1 MKNKILSILLT
12 FVLMFTLTASSVFAA
27 TEAELQQQK
36 NEEQKKLNDAKSHL
50 TEVQGEKSEAKKAAE
65 TASAAVSDIE
75 GQISLLQAQID
86 DLNADITEKQEEIEV
101 KEKQLKE
108 RMKQLKK
115 RLTAMYIQGDISY
128 LDFLLG
134 SSNYIDMLANYDA
147 VQQIT
152 AADGKMIDSIKT
164 EKEEIEAAKKQ
175 IEENK
180 TKVEEN
186 KSAKES
192 KRTEL
197 KKAEAEKQQA
207 LSKLTDEEKATQ
219 AEIDKYNAAIA
230 RVDSALAEAWRKAQ
244 KQTSGGSGSAGLK
257 FDGSFIWP
265 CNNKYVTSRMKPR
278 WGRWHKGIDIG
289 ARYENVYAAASGYAY
304 NEYDRNGYGYY
315 IMVFHGD
322 GYVTLYGHLS
332 SSHVS
337 NGQYVSQGQVIAT
350 SGNTG
355 SSTGPHLHFEIRKAN
370 SFASFFSAA
379 FYNPLDYLPGGYT
392 ILDY

>member
-1 MKNKILSILLT
+1 MKTKKILSILIT
-12 FVLMFTLTASSVFAA
+12 FILMGTLTATTALADEKSDLVNKRNQ
-27 TEAELQQQK
+27 AEQ
-36 NEEQKKLNDAKSHL
+36 HL
-50 TEVQGEKSEAKKAAE
+50 TEVKGEKSEAQQAAE
-65 TASAAVSDIE
+65 KASAAVADVEEQISTLQAEIDGLNSDIE
-75 GQISLLQAQID
+75 
-86 DLNADITEKQEEIEV
+86 KKKEEIET

-108 RMKQLKK
+108 RMNQLKK

-152 AADGKMIDSIKT
+152 EADGKMIDAIQK
-164 EKEEIEAAKKQ
+164 EKQEIEEAKK
-175 IEENK
+175 
-180 TKVEEN
+180 KVEEN
-186 KSAKES
+186 KAKVEENKTS
-192 KRTEL
+192 KEAKRSEL
-197 KKAEAEKQQA
+197 KKAQAEKESA
-207 LSKLTDEEKATQ
+207 LSKLTAEEKATQ
-219 AEIDKYNAAIA
+219 AQIDEYNAAIA
-230 RVDSALAEAWRKAQ
+230 RVDSALAAAWKKAQ
-244 KQTSGGSGSAGLK
+244 SQSGGSGTAGLK

-265 CNNKYVTSRMKPR
+265 CNNKYVTSRMKQR

-289 ARYENVYAAASGYAY
+289 ARYENVYASASGYAY

-315 IMVFHGD
+315 IMIFHGD

-332 SSHVS
+332 ASHVS

-355 SSTGPHLHFEIRKAN
+355 SSTGPHLHFEIRKAS
-370 SFASFFSAA
+370 SFVSFFSAA

-392 ILDY
+392 ILD

>member
-1 MKNKILSILLT
+1 MKTKKILSILIT
-12 FVLMFTLTASSVFAA
+12 FILMGTLTATTALADEKSDLVNKRNQ
-27 TEAELQQQK
+27 AEQ
-36 NEEQKKLNDAKSHL
+36 HL
-50 TEVQGEKSEAKKAAE
+50 TEVKGEKSEAQQAAE
-65 TASAAVSDIE
+65 KASAAVADVEEQISTLQAEIDGLNNDIE
-75 GQISLLQAQID
+75 
-86 DLNADITEKQEEIEV
+86 KKKEEIET

-108 RMKQLKK
+108 RMNQLKK

-152 AADGKMIDSIKT
+152 EADGKMIDAIQK
-164 EKEEIEAAKKQ
+164 EKQEIEEAKKKV
-175 IEENK
+175 EENK

-186 KSAKES
+186 KSAKEA
-192 KRTEL
+192 KKTEL
-197 KKAEAEKQQA
+197 KKAEQEKQTA
-207 LSKLTDEEKATQ
+207 LSKLTDEEKKTQ
-219 AEIDKYNAAIA
+219 AQIDQYNAAIA
-230 RVDSALAEAWRKAQ
+230 QVEARMREAARKAEQ
-244 KQTSGGSGSAGLK
+244 QSASSGGLAGLK

-265 CNNKYVTSRMKPR
+265 CNNKYVTSRMKQR

-289 ARYENVYAAASGYAY
+289 ANYENVYASASGYAY

-315 IMVFHGD
+315 IMIFHGS

-355 SSTGPHLHFEIRKAN
+355 SSTGPHLHFEIRKAS

-392 ILDY
+392 ILD

>member
-1 MKNKILSILLT
+1 MKTKKILSILIT
-12 FVLMFTLTASSVFAA
+12 FILMGTLTATTALADEKSDLVNKRNQ
-27 TEAELQQQK
+27 AEQ
-36 NEEQKKLNDAKSHL
+36 HL
-50 TEVQGEKSEAKKAAE
+50 TEVKGEKSEAQQAAE
-65 TASAAVSDIE
+65 KASAAVADVEEQISTLQAEIDGLNNDIE
-75 GQISLLQAQID
+75 
-86 DLNADITEKQEEIEV
+86 KKKEEIET

-108 RMKQLKK
+108 RMNQLKK

-152 AADGKMIDSIKT
+152 EADGKMIDAIKK
-164 EKEEIEAAKKQ
+164 EKEEIQEAKK
-175 IEENK
+175 
-180 TKVEEN
+180 KVEEDKAKVEDN
-186 KSAKES
+186 KQAKEA
-192 KRTEL
+192 KRSEL
-197 KKAEAEKQQA
+197 KQAQAEKEKA
-207 LSKLTDEEKATQ
+207 LSKLTDEEKKTQ
-219 AEIDKYNAAIA
+219 AQIDEYNAAIA
-230 RVDSALAEAWRKAQ
+230 RVDSALAAAWKKAQ
-244 KQTSGGSGSAGLK
+244 SQSGGSGTAGLK

-265 CNNKYVTSRMKPR
+265 CNNKYVTSRMKQR

-289 ARYENVYAAASGYAY
+289 ARYENVYASASGYAY

-315 IMVFHGD
+315 IMIFHGD

-355 SSTGPHLHFEIRKAN
+355 SSTGPHLHFEIRKAS

-392 ILDY
+392 ILD

>member
-1 MKNKILSILLT
+1 MKSKILSFMTI
-12 FVLMFTLTASSVFAA
+12 FVLMFVLTASSVFAA

-36 NEEQKKLNDAKSHL
+36 KEEQEKLNAAKSHL
-50 TEVQGEKSEAKKAAE
+50 SEVQGEKSEAKKAAE
-65 TASAAVSDIE
+65 KASSAVADVE
-75 GQISLLQAQID
+75 NEISRLQAEID
-86 DLNADITEKQEEIEV
+86 SLNEEITAKEEEIKT

-108 RMKQLKK
+108 RMNQLKK
-115 RLTAMYIQGDISY
+115 RLTAMYIKGDISY

-152 AADGKMIDSIKT
+152 EADGKMIDAIKK
-164 EKEEIEAAKKQ
+164 EKQEIQEAKNK

-180 TKVEEN
+180 KTTEEK
-186 KSAKES
+186 KSAKEE
-192 KRTEL
+192 KQKEL
-197 KKAEAEKQQA
+197 KKVQQEKDA
-207 LSKLTDEEKATQ
+207 AYAKLSEEEKTTQ
-219 AEIDKYNAAIA
+219 AEIDQYNAAIA
-230 RVDSALAEAWRKAQ
+230 RVDSALAAAWKKAQ
-244 KQTSGGSGSAGLK
+244 SQSGGSGTAGLK

-265 CNNKYVTSRMKPR
+265 CNNKYVTSRMKQR

-289 ARYENVYAAASGYAY
+289 ARYENVYASASGYAY

-315 IMVFHGD
+315 IMIFHGD

-355 SSTGPHLHFEIRKAN
+355 SSTGPHLHFEIRKAS
-370 SFASFFSAA
+370 SFVSFFSAT

-392 ILDY
+392 ILD

>member
-1 MKNKILSILLT
+1 MN
-12 FVLMFTLTASSVFAA
+12 
-27 TEAELQQQK
+27 
-36 NEEQKKLNDAKSHL
+36 
-50 TEVQGEKSEAKKAAE
+50 
-65 TASAAVSDIE
+65 
-75 GQISLLQAQID
+75 
-86 DLNADITEKQEEIEV
+86 
-101 KEKQLKE
+101 
-108 RMKQLKK
+108 QLKK

-152 AADGKMIDSIKT
+152 EADGKMIDAIQK
-164 EKEEIEAAKKQ
+164 EKQEIEEAKKKV
-175 IEENK
+175 EENK

-186 KSAKES
+186 KSAKEA
-192 KRTEL
+192 KKTEL
-197 KKAEAEKQQA
+197 KKAEQEKQTA
-207 LSKLTDEEKATQ
+207 LSKLTDEEKKTQ
-219 AEIDKYNAAIA
+219 AQIDQYNAAIA
-230 RVDSALAEAWRKAQ
+230 QVEARMREAARKAEQ
-244 KQTSGGSGSAGLK
+244 QSASSGGLAGLK

-265 CNNKYVTSRMKPR
+265 CNNKYVTSRMKQR

-289 ARYENVYAAASGYAY
+289 ANYENVYASASGYAY

-315 IMVFHGD
+315 IMIFHGS

-379 FYNPLDYLPGGYT
+379 FYNPLDYLPGGWT
-392 ILDY
+392 LWE